1 MTSIGGATEWAAAL
15 ALFLLLNM
23 GAGLVRVWRGPTQ
36 ADRMLAAQLFG
47 STGVAILVL
56 LADALTLPALR
67 DVALVLALLA
77 AMTIVVFVQ
86 RVWIDA
92 PEASESTQGPERAGA
107 AADGDGS

>member
-1 MTSIGGATEWAAAL
+1 MTSPGATEWTAAL
-15 ALFLLLNM
+15 ALFVLLNM
-23 GAGLVRVWRGPTQ
+23 GAGLGRIWRGPTQ

-56 LADALTLPALR
+56 LADALQLAPLR

-86 RVWIDA
+86 RIIGPHETA
-92 PEASESTQGPERAGA
+92 ESSQKPQRGQQS
-107 AADGDGS
+107 AADGDAA